1 MKINWTGGGQWK
13 QLRVVKKKS
22 QSENILIKTWPD
34 MVNKEGDR
42 FKIVI
47 YCEIHSVVF
56 HSSRP
61 RGLPSPWNSP
71 GQNTAVGSLSLLQGI
86 FPNPEIE
93 PRSPALQAD
102 FLLAEPQG
110 KPKTTGGGN
119 ISLLQRIYPTQELN
133 WGVLHCRRFFTNWAL
148 REARRHV

>member
-71 GQNTAVGSLSLLQGI
+71 GQNTAVGSLSPLQVI
-86 FPNPEIE
+86 F
-93 PRSPALQAD
+93 
-102 FLLAEPQG
+102 
-110 KPKTTGGGN
+110 
-119 ISLLQRIYPTQELN
+119 PTQELN
-133 WGVLHCRRFFTNWAL
+133 PGLPCCRQILYQLSLKGRPRIKLISNIYYVNNVQNTIHITVFWLSWLLIGQIQFSI
-148 REARRHV
+148 

>member
-1 MKINWTGGGQWK
+1 
-13 QLRVVKKKS
+13 
-22 QSENILIKTWPD
+22 

-71 GQNTAVGSLSLLQGI
+71 GQNTAVGSLSPLQVI
-86 FPNPEIE
+86 F
-93 PRSPALQAD
+93 
-102 FLLAEPQG
+102 
-110 KPKTTGGGN
+110 
-119 ISLLQRIYPTQELN
+119 PTQELN
-133 WGVLHCRRFFTNWAL
+133 PGLPCCRQILYQQLSHKGIPRILEWVAFPFSSGSSQPRNRAGVSCIAGRFFK
-148 REARRHV
+148 ARSLWQLVIEVIGS